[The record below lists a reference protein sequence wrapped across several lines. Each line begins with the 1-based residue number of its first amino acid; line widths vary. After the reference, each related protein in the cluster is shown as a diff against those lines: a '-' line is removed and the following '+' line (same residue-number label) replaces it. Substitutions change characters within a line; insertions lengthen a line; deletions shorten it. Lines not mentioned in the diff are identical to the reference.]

1 MRSSPSVSVSPKW
14 RRKPGIW
21 ETSYNLRDW
30 KNNVNS
36 MRSVQRNYLAQL
48 SKISWFVSG
57 EHINCYLLR
66 SLSPRQII
74 DVQDSDKSRY
84 FVITEVDC
92 FIIQLLFFWSIK
104 DMKSLSDS
112 SRNQSAIFTQ
122 AWFQLPM
129 SWILL
134 AAKYLF
140 VGSNLQVA
148 WWALGQ
154 WKGRKNTSDDN
165 SIYFCDKLIY
175 YALFLY
181 VKTERWFLLTTDCT
195 YNNNY
200 NNYL

>member
-1 MRSSPSVSVSPKW
+1 MIPSWDRVQVCQSVQNGDESRKW
-14 RRKPGIW
+14 PGIW

-140 VGSNLQVA
+140 VGSNLKVT
-148 WWALGQ
+148 WADEKEG
-154 WKGRKNTSDDN
+154 KNTSDDN
-165 SIYFCDKLIY
+165 SIIFLWKNELLCTFPLWKLILVINWMY
-175 YALFLY
+175 SL
-181 VKTERWFLLTTDCT
+181 W
-195 YNNNY
+195 
-200 NNYL
+200 YLQ